1 MTKLTAIF
9 LILCAVLSVCGCFET
24 GAYAEA
30 EYNWARVTKN
40 DVYLYADEKCE
51 RALFEL
57 EKSYYIEVLDTID
70 NVYMVTVMQ
79 NKTGFPSL
87 LGYVRKIEVK
97 ATEVTPLNPLYPTEQ
112 IVVIGDSAQL
122 KLLPMN
128 SSENVIVAT
137 TSQKLSYYGALT
149 YYGKDWYYVYCGGKF
164 GYVEQSAVSKP
175 KIELHPT
182 PLETAQPVIKP
193 QNPDDNAGNGDG
205 NEQNGKTPTAEILL
219 IVFVVLLAGGL
230 TLALFLPFNGR
241 KNEVFEHD
249 I

>member
-1 MTKLTAIF
+1 MNKLIATV
-9 LILCAVLSVCGCFET
+9 LILCAVLSTCGSIAPS
-24 GAYAEA
+24 AYAEA
-30 EYNWARVTKN
+30 EYHWARVTKN

-57 EKSYYIEVLDTID
+57 EKSYYVEILDTID
-70 NVYMVTVMQ
+70 NVYMVSVMQ

-97 ATEVTPLNPLYPTEQ
+97 SIEIAPINPLYPTEQ
-112 IVVIGDSAQL
+112 IVVTSDSAQL

-164 GYVEQSAVSKP
+164 GYVEQSAASKP

-182 PLETAQPVIKP
+182 PLEVAQPVVKP
-193 QNPDDNAGNGDG
+193 QNPDDSTNNGGG

-241 KNEVFEHD
+241 KSEVFEQD